1 MDSGTQDAQLR
12 QAAFNHVNRLTYLRG
27 GILDAADLEA
37 GFQFAGE
44 RVPLINRLA
53 PWLPYT
59 DEYTKCYTTS
69 RLQLPITS

>member
-12 QAAFNHVNRLTYLRG
+12 QAAFNHVNRLTYLRD
-27 GILDAADLEA
+27 GILPDLEA
-37 GFQFAGE
+37 GFRFAGE